1 MGRDL
6 PVDLNQRNFG
16 RLQIMFIP
24 TVGTSAIWSAEI
36 MVDGKIMGRFQ
47 KFLHANYIIGTVAGE
62 LWRGGGRGR
71 VW

>member
-1 MGRDL
+1 
-6 PVDLNQRNFG
+6 
-16 RLQIMFIP
+16 MFIP